1 MNIYSYERLV
11 NMKQK
16 DKNLNELAELFKV
29 FADSSRIRL
38 LDVLFEKEMCVSELA
53 KELDMSQSAI
63 SHQLRILKNS
73 KLVKTRREGK
83 HIYYSM
89 DDDHI
94 KIIFD
99 AGYKHVLHRYL

>member
-1 MNIYSYERLV
+1 
-11 NMKQK
+11 MKQK

>member
-1 MNIYSYERLV
+1 
-11 NMKQK
+11 MKQK
-16 DKNLNELAELFKV
+16 DKNLNDLAELFKV